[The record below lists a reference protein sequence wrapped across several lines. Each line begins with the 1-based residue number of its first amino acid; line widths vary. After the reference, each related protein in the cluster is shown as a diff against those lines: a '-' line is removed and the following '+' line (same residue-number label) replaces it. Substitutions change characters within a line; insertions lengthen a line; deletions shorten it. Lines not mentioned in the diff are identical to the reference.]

1 MRTQC
6 NIMQYFAA
14 LIVICC
20 SSCKSSN
27 DDNGSYIDM
36 ASFIGE
42 EVSNDIDE
50 IGMTMQFIPLETN
63 DSLLLYGNSIIKY
76 MDADNIIIESGR
88 TLYRFDGNGRFLNK
102 IGRRGQGPGEY
113 ISPGRV
119 SYDPISKLL
128 YLFTN
133 RSLQEWSLDGQYLNT
148 VELPAPATL
157 QSASALPGDTI
168 FVVRRTYGGRGE
180 LTQTVQWCDTECK
193 LIGEK
198 NLLVD
203 STKIDIAMYASPEYY
218 RVGNI
223 EYFRAEWDNKLYRIS
238 YPDISEYRVFDF
250 GRYNA
255 DRVVFQSGNLREQL
269 GDRYANITK
278 CITADGNTWMI
289 FRLDDRVNYILID
302 ANGECLFH
310 SIASDPEDE
319 AVGIPVVKGHGLTF
333 WPSHIDDLAKISCLI
348 DPGSLD
354 ETDLALLSEKAG
366 RPITSEDNVVVA
378 IARLD

>member
-1 MRTQC
+1 MKTQNS
-6 NIMQYFAA
+6 NIQFFVA
-14 LIVICC
+14 LIVLCFC
-20 SSCKSSN
+20 SCNSSN
-27 DDNGSYIDM
+27 DNGRYIDM
-36 ASFIGE
+36 TSFIGE
-42 EVSNDIDE
+42 EVSNDIDD

-76 MDADNIIIESGR
+76 MDADHIIIESGR
-88 TLYRFDGNGRFLNK
+88 SLYMFDGDGRFLNR

-119 SYDPISKLL
+119 SYDPISKHL

-133 RSLQEWSLDGQYLNT
+133 KSLQEWSLDGQYIKT
-148 VELPAPATL
+148 VEFPNPATL
-157 QSASALPGDTI
+157 QSVSALPGDTL
-168 FVVRRTYGGRGE
+168 FVVRRTYGGSGE
-180 LTQTVQWCDTECK
+180 LTQSVQWCDRDCK

-218 RVGNI
+218 RVGNV
-223 EYFRAEWDNKLYRIS
+223 EYFRSEWDNKLSRII

-278 CITADGNTWMI
+278 CIMGNGNTWMT
-289 FRLDDRVNYILID
+289 FRLDDRDNYILID
-302 ANGECLFH
+302 AQGKCLFH

-319 AVGIPVVKGHGLTF
+319 AVGIPVVKGHGLAF
-333 WPSHIDDLAKISCLI
+333 WPSHIDDLARISCLI

-354 ETDLALLSEKAG
+354 ETDLSLLSEKAG
-366 RPITSEDNVVVA
+366 RPITAEDNVIVA
-378 IARLD
+378 VARLD

>member
-1 MRTQC
+1 MKTQNS
-6 NIMQYFAA
+6 NIQFFVA
-14 LIVICC
+14 LIVLCFC
-20 SSCKSSN
+20 SCNSSN
-27 DDNGSYIDM
+27 DNGRYIDM
-36 ASFIGE
+36 TSFIGE
-42 EVSNDIDE
+42 EVSNDIDD

-76 MDADNIIIESGR
+76 MDADHIIIESGR
-88 TLYRFDGNGRFLNK
+88 SLYMFDGDGRFLNR

-119 SYDPISKLL
+119 SYDPISKHL

-133 RSLQEWSLDGQYLNT
+133 KYLQEWSLDGQYIKT
-148 VELPAPATL
+148 VEFPNPATL
-157 QSASALPGDTI
+157 QSVSALPGDTL
-168 FVVRRTYGGRGE
+168 FVVRRTYGGSGK
-180 LTQTVQWCDTECK
+180 LTQSVQWCDRDCK

-218 RVGNI
+218 RVGNV
-223 EYFRAEWDNKLYRIS
+223 EYFRSEWDNKLSRII

-278 CITADGNTWMI
+278 CIMGNGNTWMT
-289 FRLDDRVNYILID
+289 FRLDDRDNYILID
-302 ANGECLFH
+302 AQGKCLFH

-319 AVGIPVVKGHGLTF
+319 AVGIPVVKGHGLAF
-333 WPSHIDDLAKISCLI
+333 WPSHIDDLARISCLI

-354 ETDLALLSEKAG
+354 ETDLSLLSEKAG
-366 RPITSEDNVVVA
+366 RPITAEDNVIVA
-378 IARLD
+378 VARLD